1 MNEQIVKASWIVAAV
16 FVLAGVVSK
25 LAGLDILSV
34 QNNIN
39 YFHAANTALLFGIL
53 FSLQKKG

>member
-1 MNEQIVKASWIVAAV
+1 MQEQIVKISWILAAL
-16 FVLAGVVSK
+16 FVLLALVSK
-25 LAGLDILSV
+25 FLGLDLMNV

-53 FSLQKKG
+53 FALQKKT